1 MNNQEIILL
10 DLFSGIGGFARGLSE
25 SGFKIKKHFFSE
37 IDIHA
42 ISNYKH
48 NFKNAQ
54 YIGSVTE
61 VEYIS
66 GLILEYRKQYPTT
79 PLFITFGSPCQDFSL
94 AGKRMGLDGQ
104 RSSLI
109 QNPIEL
115 IKRLRPDFF
124 IWENVEGVFSSNG
137 GADFWAVIKA
147 FAEIGFYRIEWQLL
161 NGAWFLPQNRER
173 IYLIGHST
181 ETGRSFKAVFPI
193 AENNRRINER
203 SIETTNVRTITAGGH
218 SGGLHSSMTV
228 VRTLN
233 SSQDGKV
240 FSVFGDSQTLS
251 AGHGNVPKIEV
262 QSATKSGYELA
273 EIGDSINFSNPNSK
287 TRRGRVGKGVAQTL
301 DTQSNQCVIHQIK
314 LGKSQDFKREKYDSN
329 AYCIDTNGKDGIVI
343 ENNIRR
349 LTEIECERL
358 QGFDKSWLNG
368 GEPENWTQYGFY
380 PLIKL
385 KKEKG
390 DDRKNISMQDLFNE
404 LPNEEK
410 IKIFDQTVKKQVPQT
425 QRYKMCG
432 NAVMVDCVLEIGNRI
447 FDNYFNRFA

>member
-1 MNNQEIILL
+1 MNIQEIILL

-25 SGFKIKKHFFSE
+25 SGFKIQKHFFSE

-61 VEYIS
+61 TEYIS
-66 GLILEYRKQYPTT
+66 GLILEYRKQYPGT

-94 AGKRMGLDGQ
+94 AGKRLGLDGQ

-109 QNPIEL
+109 QNSIEL

-147 FAEIGFYRIEWQLL
+147 FAEIGLYRIEWQLL

-173 IYLIGHST
+173 IYLVGHST
-181 ETGRSFKAVFPI
+181 ETGRSFKGLFPI
-193 AENNRRINER
+193 AENDKRINER

-228 VRTLN
+228 VRTLQGGEISN
-233 SSQDGKV
+233 TIRSGGRGSLTKKHSFDIV
-240 FSVFGDSQTLS
+240 
-251 AGHGNVPKIEV
+251 NIE
-262 QSATKSGYELA
+262 TIE
-273 EIGDSINFSNPNSK
+273 
-287 TRRGRVGKGVAQTL
+287 
-301 DTQSNQCVIHQIK
+301 SNQDVIQCVSHYGHKNKPAVISKIVPTLKAESHGHTPMIHQIK
-314 LGKSQDFKREKYDSN
+314 LGKSQDYKREKHDSV
-329 AYCIDTNGKDGIVI
+329 AYCLDTQGKDGIVV

-385 KKEKG
+385 KKAKA
-390 DDRKNISMQDLFNE
+390 DKSKKSNQDLFNE

-410 IKIFDQTVKKQVPQT
+410 IKLFDQTVKKQVPQT

-447 FDNYFNRFA
+447 FDNYFNRLA